1 MTLLLTWWVY
11 MIFNELSNNQ
21 KKFIKSLKQSKS
33 FRYKNKRFFIE
44 GFRSVCEALNS
55 DYKIDYIVVS
65 KPFLNRFGDDFNQ
78 QVVSIR
84 PDVKIFQATRQIYD
98 EISDTVTPQGIMAVV
113 EMKSFSNYTFL
124 KKDFLIVALDML
136 ADPGNMGTVIRTADA
151 AAADA
156 VIAGK
161 GCVDVYNSKVLRS
174 TMGSIFH
181 LPIIL
186 SDDLVSTLLYL
197 KGQGGKVV
205 TTHLDANRY
214 YSEIDLT
221 GPTILVMGKEDE
233 GVSKEVSD
241 ISDESIKIP
250 MPGNAE
256 SLNVS
261 VASGVILF
269 EAVRQRMRKSL

>member
-1 MTLLLTWWVY
+1 